1 MTRSPKGTHDDIGD
15 SLGYIGLTLD
25 DITPA
30 ISQEEY
36 EDSFYNHE
44 PSYSG
49 RSLITGY

>member
-1 MTRSPKGTHDDIGD
+1 MTRFPKGSHDDQVD

-44 PSYSG
+44 PLYSG
-49 RSLITGY
+49 RSSITGY